1 MADRGSHLSF
11 AIHFPEAELN
21 AARDE
26 MALFTGGIKSALS
39 FQCLLVYLLKAQIKG
54 VVVD

>member
-21 AARDE
+21 AAQDE

-54 VVVD
+54 VGVD